1 MALMNCPECSK
12 PISDMADSCP
22 SCGYVLTRKRGEG
35 SAGNKTT
42 LLVIGLCL
50 GLFGAVVGVTVGNQF
65 FGGVGA
71 AGAVI
76 AAVKLIKDAIGNQR
90 TAG

>member
-12 PISDMADSCP
+12 PLSDKADSCP
-22 SCGYVLTRKRGEG
+22 SCGYVLKRRQAEG
-35 SAGNKTT
+35 SAGSKTA

-50 GLFGAVVGVTVGNQF
+50 GLFGAIVGMTVGNQF